1 VTYRCPEDISIKG
14 HDLSLP
20 RRYSPLSLI
29 YTVKEKI
36 MEELKY
42 VVSVSNIDYP
52 EGKVFGLFD
61 SLEIAKEYFMYN
73 FVDSDY
79 YIYPITITDWE

>member
-1 VTYRCPEDISIKG
+1 
-14 HDLSLP
+14 
-20 RRYSPLSLI
+20 
-29 YTVKEKI
+29 

-61 SLEIAKEYFMYN
+61 SFEIAKEYFMYN

-79 YIYPITITDWE
+79 YIYPITITEWE